1 MKRDEEL
8 RSSRMRKV
16 GKQESLSHIIYLFY
30 FHCSVVLF
38 CRYCVSS
45 EPWVLFY
52 FWKCQINK
60 TDRHTADFNDC
71 ICDWRQH
78 VESYGE
84 YLKNSCHVWVGRE
97 TKWSLKNTNKISTT
111 LGSNKFIPAHQV
123 SLCFLSGFLLNPIE
137 LMCVREIKKSAYFPC
152 TCPKFSVFVK

>member
-1 MKRDEEL
+1 MMKRDEALIITHEK
-8 RSSRMRKV
+8 SRKTRTI
-16 GKQESLSHIIYLFY
+16 SHIMYLFY

-60 TDRHTADFNDC
+60 TDRHTADFNVYTTD
-71 ICDWRQH
+71 
-78 VESYGE
+78 VSMLNPYGE

-123 SLCFLSGFLLNPIE
+123 SLCFLSGFLLNLIE